1 MGSGA
6 RKETEPAAGGERRSH
21 ESGSLPDAQGLR
33 IGAVVLAIALASF
46 AVYGQILDHAFVD
59 YDDYIYFIDD
69 PDLNGRIE
77 IADIVSA
84 FVNTHQANWSP
95 ATTLSILLGDALH
108 GPNSAAYLFTNWALH
123 FLGSSLLFLALLRM
137 TGMLFPSAWV
147 ALVFALHPLHVES
160 VAWASERKDV
170 LTGVFWMGC
179 LLVYARYSVRPS
191 PGSRAAFV
199 ALGMLAALAKP
210 TAVTLPIGLLLL
222 DYWPLGRLTRWSELP
237 ARLREKWPLFA
248 LALCVGV
255 LTLLAQGDAG
265 ANRSEFLPWS
275 LRIMNAGL
283 SYWTYLVQTF
293 WPLDLSVFYPYPS
306 HETLYGWRPLAAWFA
321 GILLTGAA
329 LRSAERRPYLVMGW
343 LWFVLMLVPTIGF
356 VQVGGQA
363 HADRYMYIPMVG
375 LLIALAWGLTDWAR
389 QRSGALAAR
398 GLIGLALVTVIAL
411 AGLSWRQVGY
421 WRNSIT
427 LFERAIAVTGPNSI
441 PHRFLGVAYWTL
453 GERQKGEQHLRAAVE
468 ISPNWEDARLALGD
482 ALNQAARH
490 REAQD
495 LFVATRT
502 LGFSSAALHAGLGI
516 AAQGL
521 GDDAS
526 AALEY
531 RLALEGGLEDWEIK
545 NNLAW
550 LLATTRVKA
559 LRDPESAVQLAREAL
574 AQAPDNP
581 QVKETLA
588 AAQRAAG
595 SRR

>member
-1 MGSGA
+1 
-6 RKETEPAAGGERRSH
+6 
-21 ESGSLPDAQGLR
+21 
-33 IGAVVLAIALASF
+33 
-46 AVYGQILDHAFVD
+46 
-59 YDDYIYFIDD
+59 
-69 PDLNGRIE
+69 
-77 IADIVSA
+77 
-84 FVNTHQANWSP
+84 
-95 ATTLSILLGDALH
+95 
-108 GPNSAAYLFTNWALH
+108 
-123 FLGSSLLFLALLRM
+123 
-137 TGMLFPSAWV
+137 
-147 ALVFALHPLHVES
+147 
-160 VAWASERKDV
+160 
-170 LTGVFWMGC
+170 
-179 LLVYARYSVRPS
+179 
-191 PGSRAAFV
+191 
-199 ALGMLAALAKP
+199 
-210 TAVTLPIGLLLL
+210 
-222 DYWPLGRLTRWSELP
+222 
-237 ARLREKWPLFA
+237 
-248 LALCVGV
+248 
-255 LTLLAQGDAG
+255 
-265 ANRSEFLPWS
+265 
-275 LRIMNAGL
+275 
-283 SYWTYLVQTF
+283 
-293 WPLDLSVFYPYPS
+293 
-306 HETLYGWRPLAAWFA
+306 
-321 GILLTGAA
+321 
-329 LRSAERRPYLVMGW
+329 
-343 LWFVLMLVPTIGF
+343 
-356 VQVGGQA
+356 
-363 HADRYMYIPMVG
+363 
-375 LLIALAWGLTDWAR
+375 
-389 QRSGALAAR
+389 
-398 GLIGLALVTVIAL
+398 LALVTVIAL

-550 LLATTRVKA
+550 LLATTRVHA

>member
-1 MGSGA
+1 MGRGA
-6 RKETEPAAGGERRSH
+6 RKGTEPAAEGKRRLN
-21 ESGSLPDAQGLR
+21 ESASLPGAPGLR

-46 AVYGQILDHAFVD
+46 AVYGQVLDHAFVD

-95 ATTLSILLGDALH
+95 VTTLSILLGDALH

-179 LLVYARYSVRPS
+179 LLVYARHSRRPS
-191 PGSRAAFV
+191 PGSRVAFV
-199 ALGMLAALAKP
+199 ALGMLAALTKP
-210 TAVTLPIGLLLL
+210 TAVTLPISLLLL

-237 ARLREKWPLFA
+237 ARLGEKWPLFA

-265 ANRSEFLPWS
+265 ANRSEFLPWG

-293 WPLDLSVFYPYPS
+293 RPLDLSVFYPYPS
-306 HETLYGWRPLAAWFA
+306 HETLYGWRPLAAWLA

-329 LRSAERRPYLVMGW
+329 LRSAERRPYLIVGW
-343 LWFVLMLVPTIGF
+343 LWFVLMLVPTIGL

-375 LLIALAWGLTDWAR
+375 LLIAIAWGMADWVR
-389 QRSGALAAR
+389 QRSGPLAAR
-398 GLIGLALVTVIAL
+398 GLTGAALITLIAL
-411 AGLSWRQVGY
+411 AGLSWQQVGY
-421 WRNSIT
+421 WRNSVA

-453 GERQKGEQHLRAAVE
+453 GEREKGEHHLRAAVE
-468 ISPNWEDARLALGD
+468 ISPHWEGARLALGD
-482 ALNQAARH
+482 ALNQTGRFEEAR
-490 REAQD
+490 E
-495 LFVATRT
+495 LFLATRA
-502 LGFSSAALHAGLGI
+502 LGFSSAAVHAGLGI

-526 AALEY
+526 AAREY
-531 RLALEGGLEDWEIK
+531 RLALAAGLGDWEIK

-550 LLATTRVKA
+550 LLTTTPIRS
-559 LRDPESAVQLAREAL
+559 LRDPESAVQLAQEAL

-581 QVKETLA
+581 QIKETLA
-588 AAQRAAG
+588 AAQRSAG